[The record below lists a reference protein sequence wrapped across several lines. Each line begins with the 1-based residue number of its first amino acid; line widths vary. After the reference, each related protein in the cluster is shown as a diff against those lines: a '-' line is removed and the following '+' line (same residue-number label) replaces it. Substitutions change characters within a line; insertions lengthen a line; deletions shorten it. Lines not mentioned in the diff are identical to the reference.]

1 MKILGENIRKLRQ
14 ARGLTQQQL
23 ADIMGAS
30 NYTTISKWESGANSP
45 RGGDLVKLSE
55 LFNVSVDELLGINDN
70 ITLKSDYK
78 YIPTAISAGIQL
90 NVEAITECET
100 ITIPDVIMG
109 RYARDENIFI
119 TRVNGDSMNKVIPH
133 NSLIAVRPVS
143 LESLKNGDI
152 VVYSCDGEYAIKRFY
167 KKGNKLIFRPDS
179 TDVSFT
185 DLVIDLENNES
196 DIRIHGKVVLYIVEL
211 D

>member
-90 NVEAITECET
+90 DVEAITECET

-152 VVYSCDGEYAIKRFY
+152 VVYSCDGEYALKRFY

>member
-90 NVEAITECET
+90 DVEAITECET

>member
-90 NVEAITECET
+90 DVEAITECET

-152 VVYSCDGEYAIKRFY
+152 VVYSYDGEYALKRFY

-196 DIRIHGKVVLYIVEL
+196 DIQIHGKVVLYIVEL

>member
-78 YIPTAISAGIQL
+78 YIPTAISAGIQSD
-90 NVEAITECET
+90 VEAITECET

-152 VVYSCDGEYAIKRFY
+152 VVYSCDGEYALKRFY

-196 DIRIHGKVVLYIVEL
+196 DIQIHGKVVLYIVEL

>member
-90 NVEAITECET
+90 DVEAITECET

-109 RYARDENIFI
+109 RYAKDENIFI

-152 VVYSCDGEYAIKRFY
+152 VVYSYDGEYALKRFY

-196 DIRIHGKVVLYIVEL
+196 DIQIHGKVVLYIVEL

>member
-90 NVEAITECET
+90 DVEAITECET

-152 VVYSCDGEYAIKRFY
+152 VVYSYDGEYALKRFY

>member
-90 NVEAITECET
+90 DVEAITECET

-109 RYARDENIFI
+109 RYAKDENIFI

-143 LESLKNGDI
+143 FESLKNGDI
-152 VVYSCDGEYAIKRFY
+152 VVYSYDGEYALKRFY

>member
-90 NVEAITECET
+90 DVEAITECET

-109 RYARDENIFI
+109 KYARDENIFI

-152 VVYSCDGEYAIKRFY
+152 VVYSCDGEYALKRFY

>member
-90 NVEAITECET
+90 DVEAITECET

-143 LESLKNGDI
+143 SESLKNGDI
-152 VVYSCDGEYAIKRFY
+152 VVYSYDGEYALKRFY

-196 DIRIHGKVVLYIVEL
+196 DIQIHGKVVLYIVEL

>member
-78 YIPTAISAGIQL
+78 YIPTAISAGVQSD
-90 NVEAITECET
+90 VEAITECET

-152 VVYSCDGEYAIKRFY
+152 VVYSYDGEYALKRFY

>member
-90 NVEAITECET
+90 DVEAITECET

-109 RYARDENIFI
+109 KYARDENIFI

-152 VVYSCDGEYAIKRFY
+152 VVYSCDGEYALKRFY

-196 DIRIHGKVVLYIVEL
+196 DIQIHGKVVLYIVEL

>member
-90 NVEAITECET
+90 DVEAITECET

-152 VVYSCDGEYAIKRFY
+152 VVYSCDGEYALKRFY

-196 DIRIHGKVVLYIVEL
+196 DIQIHGKVVLYIVEL

>member
-70 ITLKSDYK
+70 IILKSDYK

-90 NVEAITECET
+90 DVEAITECET

-152 VVYSCDGEYAIKRFY
+152 VVYSCDGEYALKRFY

-196 DIRIHGKVVLYIVEL
+196 DIQIHGKVVLYIVEL

>member
-90 NVEAITECET
+90 DVEAITECET

-152 VVYSCDGEYAIKRFY
+152 VVYSYDGEYALKRFY

-196 DIRIHGKVVLYIVEL
+196 DIQIYGKVVLYIVEL

>member
-78 YIPTAISAGIQL
+78 YIPTAISAGIQSD
-90 NVEAITECET
+90 VEAITECET

-152 VVYSCDGEYAIKRFY
+152 VVYSCDGEYALKRFY

>member
-78 YIPTAISAGIQL
+78 YIPTAISAGIQSD
-90 NVEAITECET
+90 VEAITECET

-143 LESLKNGDI
+143 LGSLKNGDI
-152 VVYSCDGEYAIKRFY
+152 VVYSYDGEYALKRFY

>member
-90 NVEAITECET
+90 DVEAITECET

-109 RYARDENIFI
+109 KYARDENIFI

-152 VVYSCDGEYAIKRFY
+152 VVYSYDGEYALKRFY

-196 DIRIHGKVVLYIVEL
+196 DIQIHGKVVLYIVEL

>member
-90 NVEAITECET
+90 DVEAITECET

-152 VVYSCDGEYAIKRFY
+152 VVYSCDGDYALKRFY

>member
-78 YIPTAISAGIQL
+78 YIPTAISAGVQSD
-90 NVEAITECET
+90 VEAITECET

-152 VVYSCDGEYAIKRFY
+152 VVYSCDGEYALKRFY

-196 DIRIHGKVVLYIVEL
+196 DIQIHGKVVLYIVEL

>member
-90 NVEAITECET
+90 DVEAITECET

-109 RYARDENIFI
+109 RYARDENVFI

-152 VVYSCDGEYAIKRFY
+152 VVYSCDGEYALKRFY